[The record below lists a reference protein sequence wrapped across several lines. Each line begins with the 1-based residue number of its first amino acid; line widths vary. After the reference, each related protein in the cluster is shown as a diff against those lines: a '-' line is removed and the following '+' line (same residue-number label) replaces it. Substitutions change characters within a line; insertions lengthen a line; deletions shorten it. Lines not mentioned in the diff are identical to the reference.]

1 MDDGSLLRS
10 LIPLILIIGFSWLFS
25 ALGSRMKKRTEQ
37 AEAEADNDA
46 GPDIFGLFSPSPDE
60 EPPDSPDYLHSDE
73 PGVIGPGFPDA
84 PGEIG
89 PEPPTVRDFAD
100 RYGAPVV
107 TPNPIKPRWWGA

>member
-25 ALGSRMKKRTEQ
+25 ALGSRMKKRSEQ

-46 GPDIFGLFSPSPDE
+46 GADIFGLFSASPDE
-60 EPPDSPDYLHSDE
+60 EPLDRPDYLH
-73 PGVIGPGFPDA
+73 PDA
-84 PGEIG
+84 PEEIG
-89 PEPPTVRDFAD
+89 PEPPAVQDFAD

-107 TPNPIKPRWWGA
+107 TPDPIKPSWWGG